1 MFTTQQRNTVYRVAT
16 AGALGLTLLMSSAC
30 GASSGPE
37 ADVVVVLS
45 NSASDSA
52 PTDPTTTPASTTGQT
67 STGPGG
73 TDGQLT
79 GESGPTTDLLGA
91 VVGPEYPVEV
101 SYAGVVWSLTGLTR
115 EMDDDDLVWVAA
127 LQLRNETDLGMQWP
141 IDVLSLRTEDGADV
155 KPDRAVGTGSRKV
168 KVDSRATTNVDIQFM
183 LAPDT
188 DAAGMSMAVAE
199 TGRIPAVTPFTGRA
213 PVDAYPIDAGFTGT
227 TKPLPLQRR
236 TAPGGTVLDE
246 DDVVTVSAVT
256 ARIDLDAPVQRAR
269 TGGRLAVL
277 DVTMTASTTND
288 SSVNIDEDNFRLEVD
303 GSPQAPVA
311 LLPGVPDPVGFY
323 PQVEVGATA
332 PVTLIF
338 EIPTA
343 AEDLALVV
351 TAPEGYSSDRIPVVI
366 GTLPPCC
373 GE

>member
-1 MFTTQQRNTVYRVAT
+1 MFTTQQRNIVCRVAT

-37 ADVVVVLS
+37 ADAVVVLS

-52 PTDPTTTPASTTGQT
+52 PTDPTTTPASTTGRT

-79 GESGPTTDLLGA
+79 GESGPTADLLGA

-115 EMDDDDLVWVAA
+115 EMDGDDLVWVAA
-127 LQLRNETDLGMQWP
+127 LQLRNETDLGMTWP
-141 IDVLSLRTEDGADV
+141 IDVLSLRTGDGADV
-155 KPDRAVGTGSRKV
+155 KPDRAVGTGSRSV
-168 KVDSRATTNVDIQFM
+168 KVGSRASTNVDLQFV
-183 LAPDT
+183 LDPNADPAD
-188 DAAGMSMAVAE
+188 MSLAVAE
-199 TGRIPAVTPFTGRA
+199 TGRIPAVTPFTGQA
-213 PVDAYPIDAGFTGT
+213 PVGIYPIEAGFTGA

-236 TAPGGTVLDE
+236 TAPDGAVLDA
-246 DDVVTVSAVT
+246 DDVVTVSAVN
-256 ARIDLDAPVQRAR
+256 ARIDLDAPIRRAR

-277 DVTMTASTTND
+277 DVTMTAPATN
-288 SSVNIDEDNFRLEVD
+288 SSSINIDEDNFRLEVD
-303 GSPQAPVA
+303 GTPQAGA
-311 LLPGVPDPVGFY
+311 LLPGVPNPVGFY

-332 PVTLIF
+332 PVTLVF
-338 EIPTA
+338 EIPTT
-343 AEDLALVV
+343 AETLALVV
-351 TAPEGYSSDRIPVVI
+351 NAPEGYASDRIPVVI
-366 GTLPPCC
+366 GSLPPCC